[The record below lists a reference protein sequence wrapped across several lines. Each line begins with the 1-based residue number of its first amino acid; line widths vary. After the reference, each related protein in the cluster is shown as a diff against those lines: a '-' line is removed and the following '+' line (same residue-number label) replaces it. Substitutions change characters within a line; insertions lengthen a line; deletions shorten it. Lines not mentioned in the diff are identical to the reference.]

1 MPTLCLTT
9 PGSRASLIGGRLR
22 IESPEGDPA
31 AAREIPLHDIERAF
45 VSDRCSLSTAGLA
58 ELLRRDIPVVFTSWG
73 ERVIGLCQ
81 PPAPHSVAR
90 IAQYRASLD
99 PTLALALAIPLVEA
113 KILNSRRVL
122 QRLAANRPEAEAES
136 VLQALERMATACL
149 RASNLDSLRGHEGAA
164 SAAYFEC
171 YGSFFPDHAPFER
184 RSRRPPH
191 NAANAILSY
200 TYTLLAAEAECQ
212 LHAIGLDPAI
222 GFLHEPAD
230 RRASLALDLIEPFR
244 APVADAMALDLL
256 SHATLKPECHFEK
269 REGGVFL
276 NTDGKKRFFVAYERR
291 LEREFTGSRNGRRST
306 LRNEIHESAL
316 AFKKAL
322 LDDEPFQPF
331 LMH

>member
-9 PGSRASLIGGRLR
+9 PGVRASLVGGRLR
-22 IESPEGDPA
+22 IESPDGDPA
-31 AAREIPLHDIERAF
+31 AAREVPLHDIERAF

-58 ELLRRDIPVVFTSWG
+58 ELLRREIPVVFTSWG
-73 ERVIGLCQ
+73 ERVLGLCQ

-90 IAQYRASLD
+90 IAHYRASLD
-99 PTLALALAIPLVEA
+99 PALTLALAIPLVEA

-122 QRLAANRPEAEAES
+122 QRLAANRTDTETNS
-136 VLQALERMATACL
+136 VLLALEHMARACL
-149 RASNLDSLRGHEGAA
+149 RASNLDTLRGHEGAA
-164 SAAYFEC
+164 SATYFQAYAA
-171 YGSFFPDHAPFER
+171 FFPDHAPFER

-222 GFLHEPAD
+222 GFLHDPAD

-256 SHATLKPECHFEK
+256 SHGTLKPQTHFE
-269 REGGVFL
+269 RFDGGIHL
-276 NTDGKKRFFVAYERR
+276 NIEGKKRFFVAYERR
-291 LEREFTGSRNGRRST
+291 LEREFTSPRNGRRST
-306 LRNEIHESAL
+306 LRNEIHDSAL

>member
-1 MPTLCLTT
+1 MPSLCLTT
-9 PGSRASLIGGRLR
+9 PGCRASLTGGRLR
-22 IESPEGDPA
+22 IEPPEGDPT
-31 AAREIPLHDIERAF
+31 AAREVPLHDIERAF

-58 ELLRRDIPVVFTSWG
+58 ELLRREIPVVFTSWG

-99 PTLALALAIPLVEA
+99 PALALAIAIPLVEA

-122 QRLAANRPEAEAES
+122 QRLAANRQGVETERILNS
-136 VLQALERMATACL
+136 LEHSATACL
-149 RASNLDSLRGHEGAA
+149 RASNLDSLRGYEGAA

-171 YGSFFPDHAPFER
+171 YGAFFPGHAPFER

-256 SHATLKPECHFEK
+256 SHGTLKPDAHFEK
-269 REGGVFL
+269 REGGVYL
-276 NTDGKKRFFVAYERR
+276 NTGGKKRFFVAYERR
-291 LEREFTGSRNGRRST
+291 LEREFTGLRNGRRST

-322 LDDEPFQPF
+322 LDHEAFQPF